1 MSGNSTKSINR
12 EPKAI
17 LLTPF
22 VGGNKIFSQEE
33 LLRLNSSLAS
43 DRLQIKPLIKA
54 LHNLGYDT
62 CAASLNT
69 TFHLKEF
76 DQLQDF
82 DLCIASK
89 MRSHESMDDNIF
101 SQFHTCCAL
110 YLKRSGARLITI
122 YSDHVAKLKSID
134 SELYRNL
141 LYLSDH
147 VITPSKKL
155 KHSAREI
162 SAKKLPISIIE
173 DPCLL
178 SKQDFKK
185 LNNGETVQLLWFGN
199 FPNLDY
205 LLRELKNLFNQASK
219 YNTFQLT
226 ILTSKN
232 GIDFIQRKFNSDSI
246 PSNWSLRLVIW
257 NINNQPQQLE
267 LELSRANITLLPSDP
282 HDPRKN
288 GVSHN
293 RLLDSIQGG
302 CIAIASPVDSYLELS
317 NVSLIGENFPKLLNF
332 ATENYQLLCDK
343 YTKHRDTAL
352 ERFNPGL
359 NIKKWEIAIQKT
371 RNLPY

>member
-1 MSGNSTKSINR
+1 MYSNSRKNINKR
-12 EPKAI
+12 PRVI

-22 VGGNKIFSQEE
+22 VGVNRIFHQEE
-33 LLRLNSSLAS
+33 LYKLNSSLAS

-54 LHNLGYDT
+54 LHNLGYNT
-62 CAASLNT
+62 SAASLNT
-69 TFHLKEF
+69 TFHLKEL
-76 DQLQDF
+76 DQFQDF

-89 MRSHESMDDNIF
+89 MRSHESMDDNLF

-110 YLKRSGARLITI
+110 YLKRNGAKLITI
-122 YSDHVAKLKSID
+122 YSDHVAKLKSVD
-134 SELYRNL
+134 SELYKNL

-155 KHSAREI
+155 KQYACEI
-162 SAKKLPISIIE
+162 TAKTLPASIVE

-178 SKQDFKK
+178 NKQDFNK
-185 LNNGETVQLLWFGN
+185 LINGETIKLLWFGN
-199 FPNLDY
+199 FPNLEY
-205 LLRELKNLFNQASK
+205 LLRELKNLFNQSNQSNI
-219 YNTFQLT
+219 YQLT

-232 GIDFIQRKFNSDSI
+232 GIDYIRQKFNSNYM
-246 PSNWSLRLVIW
+246 PSNWSLRLVMW

-267 LELSRANITLLPSDP
+267 SELSRANITLLPSNP
-282 HDPRKN
+282 LDPRKN

-317 NVSLIGENFPKLLNF
+317 NACLIGKNFPKLLNF
-332 ATENYQLLCDK
+332 ATENYSQLCEK
-343 YTKHRDTAL
+343 YYSVRDAVL
-352 ERFNPGL
+352 QRFNPDL

-371 RNLPY
+371 IDLSR